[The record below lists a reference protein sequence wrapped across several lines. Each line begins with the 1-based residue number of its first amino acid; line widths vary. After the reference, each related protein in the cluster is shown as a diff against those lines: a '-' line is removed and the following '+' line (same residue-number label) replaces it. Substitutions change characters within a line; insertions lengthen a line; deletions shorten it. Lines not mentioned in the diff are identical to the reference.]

1 MIELKSNYWDVAEK
15 YDVLVCTTNSVLK
28 SNGELVMGAGIAKDF
43 KDRYPDLPRFFGG
56 QMCKNT
62 SKLINGW
69 PFYGI
74 MSVFDIIDK
83 QTLIALQ
90 TKYHY
95 KDKSPLDLIV
105 RSCEMLKEYCDKYYI
120 NKVLMTRPGCGNGG
134 LKWEDVKPAINFL
147 DDRFVICYDK

>member
-1 MIELKSNYWDVAEK
+1 MIELKANYWDIAEH
-15 YDVLVCTTNSVLK
+15 YNVLVCTTNSVLK

-43 KDRYPDLPRFFGG
+43 KNRYPDLPRFFGDG
-56 QMCKNT
+56 MRKNT
-62 SKLINGW
+62 TKIVNGW

-74 MSVFDIIDK
+74 MSIIDILDK
-83 QTLIALQ
+83 QYLIALQ

-105 RSCEMLKEYCDKYYI
+105 RSCEMLKEYCDNW
-120 NKVLMTRPGCGNGG
+120 NKNKILMTRPGCGNGG

-147 DDRFVICYDK
+147 DDRFTVVYDQ